1 MGIRKIPKWE
11 IEEFTPE
18 DRKYEF
24 SSYAIDIEEK
34 EKKIKKVGTVNT
46 WNLKRGKIYPYKD
59 LCEILGDKPQ
69 TNPDQKYNQQRKWE
83 CFFEFVQI
91 KRRGFQIT
99 RIYKEP
105 KYDNYITA
113 KEVREI
119 TNQQHK
125 YIYQVLLMLLY
136 DSNSNPENDFY
147 EFRATKWQLF
157 RLLGFANE
165 LFFRNCL
172 WPGEY
177 KEDVRYYTPMKMSKI
192 ERRFYNDVMQYF
204 SRLLQRALSQLH
216 ICKKINYYWDMK
228 VLDAKTGV
236 SRKATRLESIII
248 TKIEGEILNDM
259 GAENV
264 YEIADDGE
272 KLSSFKKKVLQQCGE
287 QLNIK
292 NYWDEIDIWVV
303 KTNVR
308 TGIMRMYQRFK
319 GLGNDISEMQRQYQA
334 EGAMMMN
341 QLIMNYFYELN
352 TKSAE
357 KYAEYLYDESGG
369 AIRDSDIN
377 MSFCKIKDGRDKMV
391 KKYIEIKDYFQEI
404 KHKELIQPIERKD
417 EGETTTVSNSTRK
430 GDNNETI

>member
-1 MGIRKIPKWE
+1 
-11 IEEFTPE
+11 
-18 DRKYEF
+18 
-24 SSYAIDIEEK
+24 
-34 EKKIKKVGTVNT
+34 
-46 WNLKRGKIYPYKD
+46 
-59 LCEILGDKPQ
+59 
-69 TNPDQKYNQQRKWE
+69 
-83 CFFEFVQI
+83 
-91 KRRGFQIT
+91 
-99 RIYKEP
+99 
-105 KYDNYITA
+105 
-113 KEVREI
+113 
-119 TNQQHK
+119 
-125 YIYQVLLMLLY
+125 
-136 DSNSNPENDFY
+136 
-147 EFRATKWQLF
+147 
-157 RLLGFANE
+157 
-165 LFFRNCL
+165 
-172 WPGEY
+172 
-177 KEDVRYYTPMKMSKI
+177 
-192 ERRFYNDVMQYF
+192 
-204 SRLLQRALSQLH
+204 
-216 ICKKINYYWDMK
+216 MK